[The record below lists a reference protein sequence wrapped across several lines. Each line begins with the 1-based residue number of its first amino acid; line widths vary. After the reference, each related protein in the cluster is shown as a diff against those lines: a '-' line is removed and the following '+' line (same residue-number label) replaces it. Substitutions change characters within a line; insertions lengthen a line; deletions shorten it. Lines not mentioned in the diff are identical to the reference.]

1 MKRILVSALL
11 LLSLAVSFVLPA
23 FAEPAALSLSA
34 EGLAFLQEFESDAT
48 AGSVKSYENAVN
60 SYAREKNVVLTHQ

>member
-23 FAEPAALSLSA
+23 FAEPTALSLSA
-34 EGLAFLQEFESDAT
+34 EGGLQ
-48 AGSVKSYENAVN
+48 NACSCAAEQEALSMV
-60 SYAREKNVVLTHQ
+60 SSFIAK